1 MQKLLSFTCL
11 FFTLGCG
18 GMMDG
23 AKVNAND
30 AQNNLTKL
38 TDKGTKPL
46 AGNFCKMEDILHVIR
61 ENQNTINHCF
71 KKEFAL
77 NNKLSGKVVLCW
89 TILVNGEVRQPQ
101 VCSSTLQNVKV
112 ESCMVNALEQWQFVK
127 PNGGI
132 CEIKFPFVFK
142 LTDKW

>member
-1 MQKLLSFTCL
+1 
-11 FFTLGCG
+11 
-18 GMMDG
+18 MMDG

-30 AQNNLTKL
+30 TQNNLTKL

-46 AGNFCKMEDILHVIR
+46 AGNFCKMEDILHVVR
-61 ENQNTINHCF
+61 KNKDTMLHCF
-71 KKEFAL
+71 SKEFAL

-89 TILVNGEVRQPQ
+89 TIWVNGEVRQSR
-101 VCSSTLQNVKV
+101 VCSSTLQNKKV

-132 CEIKFPFVFK
+132 CQIKFPFVFGS
-142 LTDKW
+142 TDKIAN